1 MIMWT
6 VWAYMY
12 WTRWVVVHMS
22 YGHVLAILS
31 IFQLYYIFQ
40 TKYQPIMLYWKNL
53 FRIYWG
59 SIIWNT
65 IPLYL
70 MWCIWMEKNDWT
82 SKGNVLTV
90 IELKSLFLSSLFN
103 WTRATRAFPP
113 LFHLGVNGSFVILDP
128 RQDIFLGNY
137 QFLPERWRYIPL
149 LSFHPAILLDM
160 VFPVAPLF
168 SNPSNSEWKYQ
179 YKQIHMISEWVIKI
193 SRRKEQ

>member
-1 MIMWT
+1 MYINNSLKSLSNVCRRVYVSRKMIMWT

-113 LFHLGVNGSFVILDP
+113 LFHLGVNGSL
-128 RQDIFLGNY
+128 
-137 QFLPERWRYIPL
+137 
-149 LSFHPAILLDM
+149 
-160 VFPVAPLF
+160 
-168 SNPSNSEWKYQ
+168 
-179 YKQIHMISEWVIKI
+179 
-193 SRRKEQ
+193 